1 LVFVWDNGLE
11 TTIDSNS
18 QAHTMATDHAS
29 RGPLV
34 LAVTAAT
41 LACCTVFTLFRLIS
55 RFGIVKKPMWDDYFI
70 ILAWLLAFG
79 TSFSICYGTSVGLG
93 KHQED
98 IPSSN
103 ASAMKQ
109 AAYAFSVLYVGTRSL
124 RTLETC

>member
-1 LVFVWDNGLE
+1 M
-11 TTIDSNS
+11 TTDY
-18 QAHTMATDHAS
+18 TS

-79 TSFSICYGTSVGLG
+79 TSVSICYGTTVGLG
-93 KHQED
+93 RHEAD
-98 IPSSN
+98 VPASSG
-103 ASAMKQ
+103 SAVKQ
-109 AAYAFSVLYVGTRSL
+109 AAYAFSILYASARYLHVLH
-124 RTLETC
+124 